1 MLPSPRMVT
10 LVVLLVLSQSARTDV
25 TEASADAKVLIVT
38 PKKVHVTSV
47 LAQDYEA
54 MVGTLLLG
62 TDNLKVPP
70 DATVALRLKN
80 GHVVR
85 LDDDLELR
93 VDQIALFKAPAKKD
107 DPATQLDLLFSAEEK
122 TSGQARLMGW
132 NAGQTAANVKSSSE
146 VVARDESRPAPKATQ
161 KSRNAADEAEAR
173 ADLPSSPPAAPA
185 PPPPALR
192 LAPGGGAMGGGGAR
206 GGGLAVS
213 ALTSDEQLARCVAD
227 SLVVHGADFKRTLHG
242 HLTLHLRN
250 TPQRLHLHFG
260 NYLPVPACAKD
271 WAEAHRSQIS
281 GSVSVD
287 VPVK

>member
-1 MLPSPRMVT
+1 MSSLIVMML
-10 LVVLLVLSQSARTDV
+10 LSQVRSDV

-132 NAGQTAANVKSSSE
+132 NAGQTAANVKSSSD
-146 VVARDESRPAPKATQ
+146 VVARDEGQLSKKATQ
-161 KSRNAADEAEAR
+161 KSRSAADEAEPR
-173 ADLPSSPPAAPA
+173 AELPSSPAAAPA
-185 PPPPALR
+185 PPTPPVR
-192 LAPGGGAMGGGGAR
+192 PAPGGDAMGGGGAR

-213 ALTSDEQLARCVAD
+213 ALTSDEQLARCVSD
-227 SLVVHGADFKRTLHG
+227 SLAVHGADFKRTLNG

-271 WAEAHRSQIS
+271 WAEAHRAQIS
-281 GSVSVD
+281 GAITVD